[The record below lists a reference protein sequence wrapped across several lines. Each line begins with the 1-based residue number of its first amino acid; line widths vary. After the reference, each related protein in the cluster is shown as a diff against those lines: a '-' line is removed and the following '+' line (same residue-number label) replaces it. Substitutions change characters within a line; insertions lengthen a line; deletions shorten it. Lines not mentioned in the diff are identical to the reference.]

1 MENRT
6 LATRTD
12 RMWEHIRADQATRQI
27 RKEKKD
33 APKEER
39 VRQKGWVSH
48 YGEQGEAFDDLDLP
62 DVERVVPLGEQER
75 RRANLARVTSGSLTP
90 SPAANAPLFAH
101 KASEVTGTVIEVS
114 QGLCRVSLADGELL
128 CEVRRALKASD
139 TGFTNIV
146 AVGDEVLISR
156 NGTERGMIEAVTPR
170 RSALARPDPFY
181 AHLRQVIVANVDQV
195 LIVAAWREPAFWPE
209 LVDRYLIAAARNGLA
224 PIICLNKV
232 DLAED
237 PAEPQTVLHAYSDAG
252 YTVLLTSA
260 QSRLGV
266 DGLRRLLW
274 GRTTA
279 LAGLSGVGKSSLLSA
294 VEPGLHLRVGEVSDR
309 RHEGRHTTTQASLH
323 RLAEGGFV
331 VDTPGIRE
339 FGLSGLRRRDLADC
353 YPEIARLR
361 SGCQFE
367 DCTHTR
373 EPGCAV
379 RLAVRQGRISPMR
392 FDSYRKI
399 LASLPA

>member
-1 MENRT
+1 
-6 LATRTD
+6 
-12 RMWEHIRADQATRQI
+12 MWEHIRADQATRQI
-27 RKEKKD
+27 RKEKKG

-75 RRANLARVTSGSLTP
+75 RRANLARVTTGPSTP
-90 SPAANAPLFAH
+90 SPTPTAPHLAH
-101 KASEVTGTVIEVS
+101 KATEVSGTVIEVS
-114 QGLCRVSLADGELL
+114 QGLCRVSLTEGEPLL
-128 CEVRRALKASD
+128 CEVRRSLKAND

-156 NGTERGMIEAVTPR
+156 NGAERGMVEAVQPR
-170 RSALARPDPFY
+170 RSVLARPDPFY
-181 AHLRQVIVANVDQV
+181 THLRQVIVANVDQV

-224 PIICLNKV
+224 PIICVNKV

-237 PAEPQTVLHAYSDAG
+237 PAEPQTVLRAYCEAG

-260 QSRLGV
+260 ESRLGV
-266 DGLRRLLW
+266 DGLRRLLQ

-309 RHEGRHTTTQASLH
+309 RHEGRHTTTQSSLH

-353 YPEIARLR
+353 YPEIAGLR
-361 SGCQFE
+361 SDCQFE

-379 RLAVRQGRISPMR
+379 RLAIRQGRVSPMR
-392 FDSYRKI
+392 YDSYRKI

>member
-1 MENRT
+1 M
-6 LATRTD
+6 
-12 RMWEHIRADQATRQI
+12 RQI
-27 RKEKKD
+27 RKEKKG

-62 DVERVVPLGEQER
+62 DIERVVPLGEQER
-75 RRANLARVTSGSLTP
+75 RRTNITRVTGGPMTP
-90 SPAANAPLFAH
+90 SPAPTAPHFAH
-101 KASEVTGTVIEVS
+101 KATEVSGTVIEVS
-114 QGLCRVSLADGELL
+114 QGLCRVSLTEGDSLL
-128 CEVRRALKASD
+128 CEVRRSLKAND

-156 NGTERGMIEAVTPR
+156 NGAERGYVEAVQPR
-170 RSALARPDPFY
+170 RSVLARPDPFY
-181 AHLRQVIVANVDQV
+181 THLRQVIVANVDQV
-195 LIVAAWREPAFWPE
+195 LIVASWREPAFWPE
-209 LVDRYLIAAARNGLA
+209 LVDRYLIAAARNGLV
-224 PIICLNKV
+224 PIICVNKV

-237 PAEPQTVLHAYSDAG
+237 PAEPQTVLRAYCEAG

-260 QSRLGV
+260 QSRHGV
-266 DGLRRLLW
+266 DGLRRLLQ

-294 VEPGLHLRVGEVSDR
+294 VEPGLHLRVGEVSER
-309 RHEGRHTTTQASLH
+309 RHEGRHTTTQSSLH

-353 YPEIARLR
+353 YPEIAALNERLSVRGLHAYARARLR
-361 SGCQFE
+361 
-367 DCTHTR
+367 R
-373 EPGCAV
+373 
-379 RLAVRQGRISPMR
+379 
-392 FDSYRKI
+392 
-399 LASLPA
+399 